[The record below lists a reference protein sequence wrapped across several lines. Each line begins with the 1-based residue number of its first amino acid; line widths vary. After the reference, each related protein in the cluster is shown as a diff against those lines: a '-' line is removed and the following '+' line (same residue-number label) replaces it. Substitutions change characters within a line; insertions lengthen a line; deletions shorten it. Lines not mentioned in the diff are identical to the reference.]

1 MLGLGK
7 YTRTLTT
14 TLNLY
19 GFRKAM
25 LKLFQKTSNK
35 TIISIRNHISD
46 SGNPDQYISRHRESI
61 SDVMKAL
68 DSMIDLASKADQDA
82 RQLERLIKNTLPY
95 SIDFEH
101 CHCLS
106 QKLDDL
112 HEITYDALRCYNK
125 LLGNFRMDKDESLR
139 DLRVAILDYAKEFRT
154 DKRSAE
160 FLDLVQY
167 YLVGRSCYG
176 GSIYGPW

>member
-1 MLGLGK
+1 
-7 YTRTLTT
+7 
-14 TLNLY
+14 
-19 GFRKAM
+19 M
-25 LKLFQKTSNK
+25 LKLFQKTRNK
-35 TIISIRNHISD
+35 TMISIKNHISD

-68 DSMIDLASKADQDA
+68 DSMVDLASKADQDV
-82 RQLERLIKNTLPY
+82 RQLERLIKHTLPY

-101 CHCLS
+101 CHSLS

-112 HEITYDALRCYNK
+112 HEITYNALRCYYK
-125 LLGNFRMDKDESLR
+125 LLGILHADESLR
-139 DLRVAILDYAKEFRT
+139 DLRVAILDYTKEFRK

-160 FLDLVQY
+160 LLDLVQY
-167 YLVGRSCYG
+167 YLAGRSCYG